1 MYVLTVKNNGM
12 MCMCMMKRP
21 EKCFVNGI
29 A

>member
-1 MYVLTVKNNGM
+1 MAARSTKNNGM

-21 EKCFVNGI
+21 EKSFVNGI